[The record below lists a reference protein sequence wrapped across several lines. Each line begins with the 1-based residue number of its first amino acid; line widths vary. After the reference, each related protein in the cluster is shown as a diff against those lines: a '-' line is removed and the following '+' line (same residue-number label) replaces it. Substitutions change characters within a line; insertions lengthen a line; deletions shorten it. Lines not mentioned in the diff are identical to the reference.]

1 MSKKKDR
8 KMLKPTY
15 GNVPKIQEA
24 VDNLI
29 TQMELYREYI
39 HDQLQYELAT
49 SGYDE
54 DECGASIIEYE
65 EENREIKDF
74 IKLLK
79 SMSVSH

>member
-1 MSKKKDR
+1 
-8 KMLKPTY
+8 
-15 GNVPKIQEA
+15 
-24 VDNLI
+24 
-29 TQMELYREYI
+29 
-39 HDQLQYELAT
+39 LQYELAT